1 MTNANKKP
9 GPLYPS
15 TARTPCPVCGQPSY
29 SHEGIHPQCA
39 MHVAD
44 QIHINRLRAGQFG
57 QPAPDV
63 EKTAEQ
69 TRTGRRDAPEH
80 RDHVGDGAD

>member
-9 GPLYPS
+9 APLYPS
-15 TARTPCPVCGQPSY
+15 ATRAPCPVCGQPSY

-44 QIHINRLRAGQFG
+44 QIHINRLRAGQFA
-57 QPAPDV
+57 QPAPVVQKSLGLNRGGSGD
-63 EKTAEQ
+63 ERAH
-69 TRTGRRDAPEH
+69 A
-80 RDHVGDGAD
+80 DHGGEDTD